1 MKFWLIIFFL
11 NPQSEF
17 LDKREFQYTSKI
29 ECQKAQARLKK
40 LPVVKQ
46 IQTICVSDD
55 HHSGRKQ
62 DPGVEYD

>member
-11 NPQSEF
+11 NPQGEF
-17 LDKREFQYTSKI
+17 LSKKEVQYASKV
-29 ECQKAQARLKK
+29 ECQKAQAGLKK

-62 DPGVEYD
+62 DPGVNYD